1 MIKQKIMKHYE
12 LHNFRKQAIET
23 EKVLQTIKLNSDN
36 YNLDSRI
43 KHLEK
48 SKVKVKYKGL

>member
-1 MIKQKIMKHYE
+1 MIKEKIIKHYE
-12 LHNFRKQAIET
+12 LHNFHKQAIET
-23 EKVLQTIKLNSDN
+23 EKVLQTMKLNSDN

-48 SKVKVKYKGL
+48 NKIKVKYKGL